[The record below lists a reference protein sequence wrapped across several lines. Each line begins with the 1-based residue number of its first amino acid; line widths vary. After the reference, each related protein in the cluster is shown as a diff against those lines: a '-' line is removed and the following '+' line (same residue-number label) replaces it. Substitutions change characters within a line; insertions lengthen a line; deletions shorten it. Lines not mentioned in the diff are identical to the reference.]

1 MNEYSRTL
9 IEQYCWS
16 HNSKKSRRLEELVDM
31 SYDPGCMP
39 TDDDAI
45 FLERLIEKEAD
56 PEMLAALQDLDDY
69 LFRW

>member
-9 IEQYCWS
+9 IEQYFWS
-16 HNSKKSRRLEELVDM
+16 HNSKKSHHLEKLVDM

>member
-9 IEQYCWS
+9 IEQYFWS
-16 HNSKKSRRLEELVDM
+16 HNSKKSHRLEKLVDM